1 MLMEKTVGANGMIRE
16 LYVTISVYR
25 KNVEDARNY
34 FLRTGNGL
42 ISHFSNLGS
51 KCEELD
57 AQEKLHVLYSFYRAG
72 EESQFRFDLKD
83 VREAGAQL

>member
-34 FLRTGNGL
+34 FLRTGNGADL
-42 ISHFSNLGS
+42 PFQQPGFPSARNWTHRKNSMYCTAFT
-51 KCEELD
+51 
-57 AQEKLHVLYSFYRAG
+57 RAG
-72 EESQFRFDLKD
+72 EEVISVLI
-83 VREAGAQL
+83 

>member
-51 KCEELD
+51 KCEEPGRTGKTSCTVQLLPGRRG
-57 AQEKLHVLYSFYRAG
+57 KSFL
-72 EESQFRFDLKD
+72 F
-83 VREAGAQL
+83 

>member
-42 ISHFSNLGS
+42 IPISATWVPSARNWTHRKNFMYCTAFTGPERKVIFVSI
-51 KCEELD
+51 
-57 AQEKLHVLYSFYRAG
+57 
-72 EESQFRFDLKD
+72 
-83 VREAGAQL
+83 